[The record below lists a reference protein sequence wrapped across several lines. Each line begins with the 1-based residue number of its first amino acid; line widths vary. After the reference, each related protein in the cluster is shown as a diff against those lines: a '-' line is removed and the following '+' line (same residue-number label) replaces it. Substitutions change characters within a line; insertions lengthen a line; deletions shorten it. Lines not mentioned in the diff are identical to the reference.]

1 MSVIMMQA
9 TIEEK
14 QLVEFAE
21 DVYKTQK
28 TDFVNHLAERI
39 QNSIDIGMAQCKK
52 GESMNFDDFKN
63 KFIKEHSLNG
73 KI

>member
-1 MSVIMMQA
+1 MGVTMMQA

-14 QLVEFAE
+14 QLFEFAE

-28 TDFVNHLAERI
+28 TDFVNNLAERI
-39 QNSIDIGMAQCKK
+39 KNSIDTGMAQCKN
-52 GESMNFDDFKN
+52 GESMSFDDFKN
-63 KFIKEHSLNG
+63 KFIKEHGLNG